1 MNFVKYNAIKTIVNA
16 STPISSILLMN
27 DGRIAYTA
35 DYNEIN
41 IVYMNENFNC
51 DLQIPLNEAITCI
64 AQLDNNRIV
73 VSLKNFS
80 IKIYSIAKKT
90 YNIAHSIDKAHP
102 KMILKVIG
110 LTNNRIASC
119 SDDHTIKI
127 WSALSPYN
135 LLSTLIGHFHSPQAI
150 IQIKNKELLMSGS
163 FDATLR
169 LWSLISYQCLTIRS
183 YVICTAC
190 NSLIQINEKQIAIG
204 SFGCCLIIDIDSMR
218 LIELIKISDEPKGI
232 HAVNVIDES
241 CILFSFDHEMY
252 LYDMKNKTYS
262 KYKED
267 LHKKDIS
274 SIVKIGEK
282 MIVTGSYDKSIRV
295 IEV

>member
-16 STPISSILLMN
+16 STPISAILLMN

-35 DYNEIN
+35 DNNLIN
-41 IVYMNENFNC
+41 VVDIRNNFIC
-51 DLQIPLNEAITCI
+51 DFSIPLSESVTYIS
-64 AQLDNNRIV
+64 QLDDEHIV
-73 VSLKNFS
+73 VSLQDFS
-80 IKIYSIAKKT
+80 IKIFSFSKNNFKLE
-90 YNIAHSIDKAHP
+90 HSIDKAHS
-102 KMILKVIG
+102 KWILKVIG
-110 LTNNRIASC
+110 LTQNRIASC

-127 WSALSPYN
+127 WRGIFPYD
-135 LLSTLIGHFHSPQAI
+135 LIATLVGHFHSPQAI

-183 YVICTAC
+183 YVICTSN
-190 NSLIQINEKQIAIG
+190 NSLIQINENHIAIG
-204 SFGCCLIIDIDSMR
+204 SFGCCLIIEIDSLR
-218 LIELIKISDEPKGI
+218 LIELIKISDKAKGI
-232 HAVNVIDES
+232 HAVNVIDDN
-241 CILFSFDHEMY
+241 CILFSFDYEMY

-267 LHKKDIS
+267 LHQKDINT
-274 SIVKIGEK
+274 IVKINDNTI
-282 MIVTGSYDKSIRV
+282 MTGSYDKSIRV